1 MIFLCEDS
9 KTLIKIL
16 QNAVFSCGGNCV
28 KISRVKRLLSFLE
41 SIAGSFETAEGVR
54 EMRKTKI
61 VCTLGPSTDKEGV
74 LRQMIQAG
82 MNVARFNFSHGNHA
96 EHQGRLDALKAL
108 REELDAP
115 VAAMLDTRGPE
126 VRLRD
131 FAGGRVHLT
140 AGQEFTLTTVQVEG
154 DVHRCSITYGELPG
168 DVKAGDTLLLDDGLV
183 RLTVLE
189 TTETE
194 IRCRVEN
201 DGDMK
206 NRKGVNVPGVR
217 LNMPYMSQQD
227 RDDILFGAEQ
237 GFDYVAAS
245 FVRSAADV
253 RELRNLLDKAGSR
266 MRIIAKIEN
275 QEGVSNLPEILD
287 AADGIMVA
295 RGDMGVEIDF
305 AEIPLIQKNMIA
317 RCVACGKPVITATQ
331 MLDSMME
338 NPRPTRAEIT
348 DVANAIYDGTSAI
361 MLSGET
367 AAGRYPVEAVK
378 TMDAIAR
385 RTESDINH
393 VKRMAQMAGGRNR
406 LSIAAATAH
415 AACTTAQEIGA
426 DAILTVSQRG
436 TTARLVSR
444 FHPGTPIIA
453 CLLDQQV
460 RRQMALYWGVEP
472 IMMPYAS
479 STDELVDF
487 AVQAAAQAGIVH
499 EGDLVVVTAGVPVG
513 VAGTTNMIR
522 IQQVGGALVN
532 AVGIG
537 EKKASGP
544 LCVCRNTD
552 EVAEKF
558 QPGDVL
564 VVPYTTNELL
574 PYIRQAAAVIT
585 EEASVECHTATI
597 GLALDKPVIVGAAG
611 VTQRLTDGTMVTVDC
626 ARGLVRAMP

>member
-1 MIFLCEDS
+1 
-9 KTLIKIL
+9 
-16 QNAVFSCGGNCV
+16 
-28 KISRVKRLLSFLE
+28 
-41 SIAGSFETAEGVR
+41 
-54 EMRKTKI
+54 MRKTKI
-61 VCTLGPSTDKEGV
+61 VCTLGPSTDREGV
-74 LRQMIQAG
+74 LREMIQAG
-82 MNVARFNFSHGNHA
+82 MNVARFNFSHGTHA
-96 EHQGRLDALKAL
+96 EHKARLDALKAL

-115 VAAMLDTRGPE
+115 VAAMLDTKGPE
-126 VRLRD
+126 VRLKD

-154 DVHRCSITYGELPG
+154 DAHRCSITYGELPG
-168 DVKAGDTLLLDDGLV
+168 DVKAGDTILLDDGLV

-189 TTETE
+189 TSETE

-201 DGDMK
+201 DGNMK
-206 NRKGVNVPGVR
+206 NHKGVNVPGVR

-227 RDDILFGAEQ
+227 RDDLLFGAEQ

-253 RELRNLLDKAGSR
+253 RELRHVLDKAGSR

-317 RCVACGKPVITATQ
+317 RCAACGKPVITATQ

-367 AAGRYPVEAVK
+367 AAGRYPVESVK

-406 LSIAAATAH
+406 LSVAAATAH

-487 AVQAAAQAGIVH
+487 AVQAAAQAGVVH

-544 LCVCRNTD
+544 LCICRSTD

-611 VTQRLTDGTMVTVDC
+611 AVQRLTDGTMVTVDC

>member
-1 MIFLCEDS
+1 
-9 KTLIKIL
+9 
-16 QNAVFSCGGNCV
+16 
-28 KISRVKRLLSFLE
+28 
-41 SIAGSFETAEGVR
+41 
-54 EMRKTKI
+54 MRKTKI
-61 VCTLGPSTDKEGV
+61 VCTLGPSTDREGV
-74 LRQMIQAG
+74 LREMIRAG
-82 MNVARFNFSHGNHA
+82 MNVARFNFSHGTHA
-96 EHQGRLDALKAL
+96 EHKARLDALKAL

-115 VAAMLDTRGPE
+115 VAAMLDTKGPE
-126 VRLRD
+126 VRLKD

-154 DVHRCSITYGELPG
+154 DAHRCSITYGELPG
-168 DVKAGDTLLLDDGLV
+168 DVKAGDTILLDDGLV

-189 TTETE
+189 TSETE

-206 NRKGVNVPGVR
+206 NHKGVNVPGVR

-227 RDDILFGAEQ
+227 RDDLLFGAEQ

-253 RELRNLLDKAGSR
+253 RELRHVLDKAGSR

-367 AAGRYPVEAVK
+367 AAGRYPVESVK

-393 VKRMAQMAGGRNR
+393 VKRMAQMADGRNR
-406 LSIAAATAH
+406 LSVAAATAH

-487 AVQAAAQAGIVH
+487 AVQAAAQAGVVH

-544 LCVCRNTD
+544 LCICRSTD

-611 VTQRLTDGTMVTVDC
+611 AVQRLTDGTMVTVDC